1 MITEKQKKFILDNLD
16 ILDVY
21 SLESIIEDLIDNMSK
36 DYASKLMF
44 DMDDAG
50 YDRTLEEFETVE
62 KHRALIGEIDGIENV
77 EPMTF
82 PYVIYHATLRED
94 EAKDTLTNEEV
105 LANSKDTK
113 ANQVKVPKVVG

>member
-1 MITEKQKKFILDNLD
+1 MVTKEKL
-16 ILDVY
+16 
-21 SLESIIEDLIDNMSK
+21 K
-36 DYASKLMF
+36 DYAAKLMF

-50 YDRTLEEFETVE
+50 YERTLEEFETVE
-62 KHRALIGEIDGIENV
+62 KHMALIGEIEGIDDV

-82 PYVIYHATLRED
+82 PYVIYHASLRED
-94 EAKDTLTNEEV
+94 EAKQCLNNEEV

>member
-1 MITEKQKKFILDNLD
+1 MVTKEKL
-16 ILDVY
+16 
-21 SLESIIEDLIDNMSK
+21 K
-36 DYASKLMF
+36 DYAARLMF

-62 KHRALIGEIDGIENV
+62 KHMALIGEIEGIENIQ
-77 EPMTF
+77 PMTF

-94 EAKDTLTNEEV
+94 EAKECLTNEEV
-105 LANSKDTK
+105 LLNSKDTK

>member
-1 MITEKQKKFILDNLD
+1 MVTKEKL
-16 ILDVY
+16 
-21 SLESIIEDLIDNMSK
+21 K
-36 DYASKLMF
+36 DYAAKLMF

-62 KHRALIGEIDGIENV
+62 KHMALISEIEGIEDV

-94 EAKDTLTNEEV
+94 EAKECLTNEEV
-105 LANSKDTK
+105 LANSKDVK
-113 ANQVKVPKVVG
+113 ANQIKVPKVVG

>member
-1 MITEKQKKFILDNLD
+1 MVTKEKL
-16 ILDVY
+16 
-21 SLESIIEDLIDNMSK
+21 K

-44 DMDDAG
+44 DMDDDG

-62 KHRALIGEIDGIENV
+62 KHMALIGKIDGIENV
-77 EPMTF
+77 APMTF

>member
-1 MITEKQKKFILDNLD
+1 
-16 ILDVY
+16 
-21 SLESIIEDLIDNMSK
+21 
-36 DYASKLMF
+36 
-44 DMDDAG
+44 MDDQG

-62 KHRALIGEIDGIENV
+62 KHMALIGEIDGIDEI

-94 EAKDTLTNEEV
+94 IDKKCLTNEEV

>member
-1 MITEKQKKFILDNLD
+1 MVTKEKL
-16 ILDVY
+16 
-21 SLESIIEDLIDNMSK
+21 K
-36 DYASKLMF
+36 DYAGKLMF

-62 KHRALIGEIDGIENV
+62 KHMAFIGEIEGIDSV

-94 EAKDTLTNEEV
+94 EAKDCLSNEEV
-105 LANSKDTK
+105 LANAKESK